1 MVLNEISRIHNNGH
15 TPIIEGGSGFYLNYL
30 LTSSNHMYDDAEW
43 NKAAEEARKI
53 REDLNDGP
61 KM

>member
-1 MVLNEISRIHNNGH
+1 MVLNEISRIHNNDR

-30 LTSSNHMYDDAEW
+30 LTSSDHMYDDAKW
-43 NKAAEEARKI
+43 DQATEEARKI
-53 REDLNDGP
+53 REDLNDGN